1 MKVKV
6 IDLPPADLVAGTD
19 VLLLEQNSGTKNT
32 TVTKLISD
40 LGLVTNTTLA
50 ANSAAQRI
58 GTKSGNNVQVE
69 LDKIK
74 LNATQTQDEIAQVQ
88 TSVAEI
94 ESKQEALDQFNIDLQ
109 SPSGADLIQTSNGN
123 TVQEEL
129 NNNLL
134 NDREQWRRSLAEA
147 GLTLVDGSFEDGATL
162 NTATDAIWHI
172 SGGQCYTWGGDFP
185 KIVTKNSTPESTGIS
200 WSDVTDKTVT
210 AAVYAARDAA
220 VAAQHESENA
230 AAESKSY
237 VLQASEVGNMF
248 PDEPTGLAA
257 TANGQFFQ
265 VPQGS
270 GGFISFKL
278 FKNNNGVAE
287 EVARVPGTAAIT
299 GTIREFPTLAAA
311 QADADAG
318 NILSGA
324 TAFYR
329 SPDDSALAIE
339 VVNNA
344 GTLTATGRKMP
355 SYDSLKRSN
364 ILFDA
369 FNEQSAEQLNFAS
382 WDWYKGATPTF
393 STSDS
398 NLPLP
403 TPVIQVSGVTSFDK
417 YYDVSKLQVKP
428 GDTLTFSVL
437 VWFENAG
444 GKLQIY
450 WLDSAGATITIGE
463 ASPLVAG
470 ISSPVVVIA
479 VPSGASSIRI
489 RVQNT
494 VPGAFKIGAYAAAI
508 GDVTPEFTRSFP
520 SKAYQEALGT
530 PDNLV
535 YDPFGEMLSV
545 RPKQGLP
552 AGVVDA
558 MSYAGTLIQNSAN
571 SPWGKTG
578 IQNTS
583 GVGADRII
591 SLSSMGVKPG
601 DTITVR
607 LAAWFA
613 STGGTFQVFC
623 RNASEVLS
631 SATIA
636 ASASGFN
643 DGSTTLTIPAGATYL
658 TVRAAGSMVK
668 ELLAVGIA
676 FGRSRPEFIYG
687 SLPAEYSGY
696 QRQQINLWP
705 DPWYRRYECG
715 ETHIDGWGPAQV
727 AGVSLPAYV
736 ADYSGSPFLRKKSL
750 IIPVGGGQT
759 DINIS
764 AKRLGLRAGDSL
776 TVALG
781 VVSSQ
786 AINVAAYFRT
796 ASGTVISDSSSQL
809 FQFPTQQY
817 QTLVRTIAITQ
828 EIVDTAGYLQIRL
841 MNRQTVGP
849 AGVYIVARGLFVGNG
864 SPVLSDDTY
873 RQDAD
878 FTTSRTFTLNQDSL
892 RETHKRLM
900 SRKLSQSATLVTAH
914 IGDSWTHLWNRWS
927 GIFAGKMQDD
937 YGSAGIGYIGF
948 GYPSEAGFGQYNG
961 NILGQIT
968 LTKTG
973 TWTPTYATAQSA
985 DICSVSS
992 SDTSATFRANG
1003 IPANASSV
1011 RLFAK
1016 PQGSVKYSTD
1026 GGANWTT
1033 IDLSTFTDL
1042 AVVSLTVP
1050 STAFNIW
1057 FSPVSGTVELYG
1069 LDVQTATDGVRSH
1082 KLGATGSSAK
1092 QWAAQVTSTTWQ
1104 KALTALAPNLVTI
1117 LHGTNDQTSSRD
1129 PAAFAADIQ
1138 TIITAVRTAC
1148 PLADILVL
1156 MPCENQ
1162 RNNNVAMAAYASVV
1176 RDVCALNKV
1185 AYHNLQ
1191 IDYGDKPS
1199 DYASTSPRNW
1209 FNADGIHPDPAT
1221 GGGLPIVSAVLKLM

>member
-1 MKVKV
+1 MSDMDPLYELMK
-6 IDLPPADLVAGTD
+6 D
-19 VLLLEQNSGTKNT
+19 
-32 TVTKLISD
+32 
-40 LGLVTNTTLA
+40 
-50 ANSAAQRI
+50 SA
-58 GTKSGNNVQVE
+58 
-69 LDKIK
+69 
-74 LNATQTQDEIAQVQ
+74 
-88 TSVAEI
+88 
-94 ESKQEALDQFNIDLQ
+94 
-109 SPSGADLIQTSNGN
+109 
-123 TVQEEL
+123 
-129 NNNLL
+129 
-134 NDREQWRRSLAEA
+134 
-147 GLTLVDGSFEDGATL
+147 EDM
-162 NTATDAIWHI
+162 
-172 SGGQCYTWGGDFP
+172 S
-185 KIVTKNSTPESTGIS
+185 
-200 WSDVTDKTVT
+200 
-210 AAVYAARDAA
+210 R
-220 VAAQHESENA
+220 A
-230 AAESKSY
+230 AAEMKGMMTADQNADVTIEGYGPKPSFSKQIANW
-237 VLQASEVGNMF
+237 LAENAS
-248 PDEPTGLAA
+248 DIS
-257 TANGQFFQ
+257 
-265 VPQGS
+265 GS
-270 GGFISFKL
+270 
-278 FKNNNGVAE
+278 
-287 EVARVPGTAAIT
+287 T
-299 GTIREFPTLAAA
+299 
-311 QADADAG
+311 
-318 NILSGA
+318 
-324 TAFYR
+324 
-329 SPDDSALAIE
+329 
-339 VVNNA
+339 
-344 GTLTATGRKMP
+344 
-355 SYDSLKRSN
+355 N

-369 FNEQSAEQLNFAS
+369 FNEYSASNLTFGN

-393 STSDS
+393 SVSDP

-403 TPVIQVSGVTSFDK
+403 TPVVQLTGATSFDK
-417 YYDVSKLQVKP
+417 YYDLSKLQVTT
-428 GDTLTFSVL
+428 GSTLSVS
-437 VWFENAG
+437 VMAWFEAVG
-444 GKLQIY
+444 GRLQLY
-450 WLDSAGATITIGE
+450 WLDSSGSTLATQTSAALTSG
-463 ASPLVAG
+463 LVT
-470 ISSPVVVIA
+470 PVVTGTA
-479 VPSGASSIRI
+479 PSGAVSIRI

-494 VPGAFKIGAYAAAI
+494 APGAFRVGAYAAAL
-508 GDVTPEFTRSFP
+508 GSVPPEFNRSVGA
-520 SKAYQEALGT
+520 KAYQEALGT

-535 YDPFGEMLSV
+535 YDPFGEMLAV

-558 MSYAGTLIQNSAN
+558 TSYAGTLIQNSAN

-578 IQNTS
+578 IQNAS

-623 RNASEVLS
+623 RNSSGVLS

-636 ASASGFN
+636 ANASGFN
-643 DGSTTLTIPAGATYL
+643 DGSTTLTIPASTTYL
-658 TVRAAGSMVK
+658 TLRASGAMVK
-668 ELLAVGIA
+668 ELVAIGVA

-715 ETHIDGWGPAQV
+715 ETRIDGWGPAQV

-736 ADYSGSPFLRKKSL
+736 GDYSGSPFLRKKSL

-781 VVSSQ
+781 VISSQ
-786 AINVAAYFRT
+786 AINLAAYFRT

-817 QTLVRTIAITQ
+817 QTLVKTINITQ
-828 EIVDTAGYLQIRL
+828 AIVDTAGYLQIRL
-841 MNRQTVGP
+841 MNAQTVGA
-849 AGVYIVARGLFVGNG
+849 AGVYVVARGLFVGNG

-873 RQDAD
+873 QQDSD
-878 FTTSRTFTLNQDSL
+878 HYLEKTYTLNSDSL

-927 GIFAGKMQDD
+927 GIFAGKMQAD

-961 NILGQIT
+961 NILGQLT

-973 TWTPTYATAQSA
+973 TWTPTYAAAQSA

-992 SDTSATFRANG
+992 SDTTATFRANG

-1026 GGANWTT
+1026 GGVNWTT

-1050 STAFNIW
+1050 ATAFNIW

-1082 KLGATGSSAK
+1082 KLGATGSSAQ
-1092 QWAAQVTSTTWQ
+1092 QWAAQVTSATWQ
-1104 KALTALAPNLVTI
+1104 AALTALAPNLVTI

-1148 PLADILVL
+1148 PLADVLVL

-1176 RDVCALNKV
+1176 RDVCALNRV
-1185 AYHNLQ
+1185 AYHDLQ

-1221 GGGLPIVSAVLKLM
+1221 GGGLPIVSSVLRLIN

>member
-1 MKVKV
+1 MAVRISGVLK
-6 IDLPPADLVAGTD
+6 DGAGKPI
-19 VLLLEQNSGTKNT
+19 QNCTIQLKARRNST
-32 TVTKLISD
+32 TVVVNTVASENPDEAGRYTMDVEYGQYSVSLLVEGFPPSHAGIITVYEDSKPGTLND
-40 LGLVTNTTLA
+40 FLGAMTEDDVRPEALRRFELMVEEVARNASAVAQNTA
-50 ANSAAQRI
+50 ASSESATAAAGSAAQAEEYANNASDYAQNKFTFYKTASDPD
-58 GTKSGNNVQVE
+58 GT
-69 LDKIK
+69 
-74 LNATQTQDEIAQVQ
+74 IA
-88 TSVAEI
+88 
-94 ESKQEALDQFNIDLQ
+94 
-109 SPSGADLIQTSNGN
+109 
-123 TVQEEL
+123 
-129 NNNLL
+129 
-134 NDREQWRRSLAEA
+134 
-147 GLTLVDGSFEDGATL
+147 
-162 NTATDAIWHI
+162 
-172 SGGQCYTWGGDFP
+172 
-185 KIVTKNSTPESTGIS
+185 
-200 WSDVTDKTVT
+200 
-210 AAVYAARDAA
+210 
-220 VAAQHESENA
+220 
-230 AAESKSY
+230 
-237 VLQASEVGNMF
+237 
-248 PDEPTGLAA
+248 GLAA
-257 TANGQFFQ
+257 TTDGQSFW
-265 VPQGS
+265 VAQGPDALS
-270 GGFISFKL
+270 AAWQYQ
-278 FKNNNGVAE
+278 NNAGVA
-287 EVARVPGTAAIT
+287 VLQAKQPGTAAIT

-311 QADADAG
+311 QADAAAG
-318 NILSGA
+318 NIPVGS
-324 TAFYR
+324 TAYYR
-329 SPDDSALAIE
+329 SSDDNNLSIE
-339 VVNNA
+339 VINTA
-344 GTLTATGRKMP
+344 GTLVATGRKIP
-355 SYDSLKRSN
+355 AYSALRRGN

-369 FNEQSAEQLNFAS
+369 FNEYSSSLLTFAN

-393 STSDS
+393 STTDV

-403 TPVIQVSGVTSFDK
+403 TPVIQASGVTSFDK
-417 YYDVSKLQVKP
+417 YYDVSKLQIKP
-428 GDTLTFSVL
+428 GDTLAFSVL

-450 WLDSAGATITIGE
+450 WLDSAGVTITTGE

-494 VPGAFKIGAYAAAI
+494 VSGAFKIGVYAAAI

-623 RNASEVLS
+623 RNASGVLS

-643 DGSTTLTIPAGATYL
+643 DGSTTLTIPASTTYL
-658 TVRAAGSMVK
+658 TLRASGAMVK
-668 ELLAVGIA
+668 ELVAIGVA

-715 ETHIDGWGPAQV
+715 ETCIDGWGPAQV

-828 EIVDTAGYLQIRL
+828 TIVDTAGYLQIRL
-841 MNRQTVGP
+841 MNGQTVGA
-849 AGVYIVARGLFVGNG
+849 AGVYVVARGLFVGNG

-873 RQDAD
+873 RQDVD
-878 FTTSRTFTLNQDSL
+878 YTTSRAFTLNQDSL

-900 SRKLSQSATLVTAH
+900 NRRLSQSATLVTAH

-927 GIFAGKMQDD
+927 GIFAGKMQAD

-973 TWTPTYATAQSA
+973 TWTPTYAAAQSA

-992 SDTSATFRANG
+992 SDTTATFRANG

-1016 PQGSVKYSTD
+1016 WICPYISRHLLSLNPLLACCRRYSR
-1026 GGANWTT
+1026 G
-1033 IDLSTFTDL
+1033 
-1042 AVVSLTVP
+1042 
-1050 STAFNIW
+1050 
-1057 FSPVSGTVELYG
+1057 E
-1069 LDVQTATDGVRSH
+1069 R
-1082 KLGATGSSAK
+1082 
-1092 QWAAQVTSTTWQ
+1092 
-1104 KALTALAPNLVTI
+1104 
-1117 LHGTNDQTSSRD
+1117 
-1129 PAAFAADIQ
+1129 
-1138 TIITAVRTAC
+1138 
-1148 PLADILVL
+1148 
-1156 MPCENQ
+1156 
-1162 RNNNVAMAAYASVV
+1162 
-1176 RDVCALNKV
+1176 
-1185 AYHNLQ
+1185 
-1191 IDYGDKPS
+1191 
-1199 DYASTSPRNW
+1199 
-1209 FNADGIHPDPAT
+1209 
-1221 GGGLPIVSAVLKLM
+1221 

>member
-1 MKVKV
+1 MNMAVKISGVLKDGAGKPVQNCTIQLKAKRNSTTVVANTVASENPDEAGRYSMDVEYGQYSV
-6 IDLPPADLVAGTD
+6 ILLVEGFPPSHAGTITVYEDSQPGTLNDFLGAMTEDD
-19 VLLLEQNSGTKNT
+19 VRPEALRRFELMVEEVARNASAVAQNT
-32 TVTKLISD
+32 
-40 LGLVTNTTLA
+40 A
-50 ANSAAQRI
+50 ASSESATAAAGSAAQAEEYANNASDYAQNKFTFYKTASDPD
-58 GTKSGNNVQVE
+58 GT
-69 LDKIK
+69 
-74 LNATQTQDEIAQVQ
+74 IA
-88 TSVAEI
+88 
-94 ESKQEALDQFNIDLQ
+94 
-109 SPSGADLIQTSNGN
+109 
-123 TVQEEL
+123 
-129 NNNLL
+129 
-134 NDREQWRRSLAEA
+134 
-147 GLTLVDGSFEDGATL
+147 
-162 NTATDAIWHI
+162 
-172 SGGQCYTWGGDFP
+172 
-185 KIVTKNSTPESTGIS
+185 
-200 WSDVTDKTVT
+200 
-210 AAVYAARDAA
+210 
-220 VAAQHESENA
+220 
-230 AAESKSY
+230 
-237 VLQASEVGNMF
+237 
-248 PDEPTGLAA
+248 GLAA
-257 TANGQFFQ
+257 TTDGQSFW
-265 VPQGS
+265 VAQGPDALS
-270 GGFISFKL
+270 AAWQYQ
-278 FKNNNGVAE
+278 NNAGVA
-287 EVARVPGTAAIT
+287 VLQAKQPGTAAIT

-311 QADADAG
+311 QADAAAG
-318 NILSGA
+318 NIPVGS
-324 TAFYR
+324 TAYYR
-329 SPDDSALAIE
+329 SSDDNNLSIE
-339 VVNNA
+339 VINTA
-344 GTLTATGRKMP
+344 GTLVATGRKIP
-355 SYDSLKRSN
+355 AYSALRRGN

-369 FNEQSAEQLNFAS
+369 FNEYSSSLLTFAN

-393 STSDS
+393 STTDV

-403 TPVIQVSGVTSFDK
+403 TPVIQASGVTSFDK

-428 GDTLTFSVL
+428 GDTLAFSVL

-450 WLDSAGATITIGE
+450 WLDSAGVTITTGE

-494 VPGAFKIGAYAAAI
+494 VSGAFKIGVYAAAI

-623 RNASEVLS
+623 RNASGVLS

-643 DGSTTLTIPAGATYL
+643 DGSTTLTIPASTTYL
-658 TVRAAGSMVK
+658 TLRASGAMVK
-668 ELLAVGIA
+668 ELVAIGVA

-715 ETHIDGWGPAQV
+715 ETCIDGWGPAQV

-828 EIVDTAGYLQIRL
+828 TIVDTAGYLQIRL
-841 MNRQTVGP
+841 MNGQTVGA
-849 AGVYIVARGLFVGNG
+849 AGVYVVARG
-864 SPVLSDDTY
+864 
-873 RQDAD
+873 
-878 FTTSRTFTLNQDSL
+878 SL
-892 RETHKRLM
+892 
-900 SRKLSQSATLVTAH
+900 
-914 IGDSWTHLWNRWS
+914 
-927 GIFAGKMQDD
+927 
-937 YGSAGIGYIGF
+937 
-948 GYPSEAGFGQYNG
+948 
-961 NILGQIT
+961 LGMA
-968 LTKTG
+968 L
-973 TWTPTYATAQSA
+973 
-985 DICSVSS
+985 
-992 SDTSATFRANG
+992 
-1003 IPANASSV
+1003 
-1011 RLFAK
+1011 
-1016 PQGSVKYSTD
+1016 
-1026 GGANWTT
+1026 
-1033 IDLSTFTDL
+1033 
-1042 AVVSLTVP
+1042 
-1050 STAFNIW
+1050 
-1057 FSPVSGTVELYG
+1057 LY
-1069 LDVQTATDGVRSH
+1069 
-1082 KLGATGSSAK
+1082 
-1092 QWAAQVTSTTWQ
+1092 
-1104 KALTALAPNLVTI
+1104 
-1117 LHGTNDQTSSRD
+1117 
-1129 PAAFAADIQ
+1129 
-1138 TIITAVRTAC
+1138 
-1148 PLADILVL
+1148 
-1156 MPCENQ
+1156 
-1162 RNNNVAMAAYASVV
+1162 
-1176 RDVCALNKV
+1176 
-1185 AYHNLQ
+1185 
-1191 IDYGDKPS
+1191 
-1199 DYASTSPRNW
+1199 
-1209 FNADGIHPDPAT
+1209 
-1221 GGGLPIVSAVLKLM
+1221 

>member
-1 MKVKV
+1 MNIHNPFDGGSSNQMDTQSRDQIVNDSFGNSYRVVREVYKNTGMLEELYKFLLQYGLTTNVAVKSPVEAVVTENTELYGNKLIEWTGKSGSHSVMGTTGLRVLVTGQDDPKENGIYNVQALKWTRAVDFTGPLAALNGTLVFSVQGDAWLLCSPTFKVEV
-6 IDLPPADLVAGTD
+6 GTTPITFDEIDLFAREALATATQKAMEAAASAASAAESELSAKASKDSAANSEQIAVNAATDAAGSKDLAKASEVASAASQIQAKASE
-19 VLLLEQNSGTKNT
+19 VA
-32 TVTKLISD
+32 
-40 LGLVTNTTLA
+40 A
-50 ANSAAQRI
+50 ANSAA
-58 GTKSGNNVQVE
+58 
-69 LDKIK
+69 L
-74 LNATQTQDEIAQVQ
+74 
-88 TSVAEI
+88 
-94 ESKQEALDQFNIDLQ
+94 
-109 SPSGADLIQTSNGN
+109 
-123 TVQEEL
+123 
-129 NNNLL
+129 
-134 NDREQWRRSLAEA
+134 
-147 GLTLVDGSFEDGATL
+147 
-162 NTATDAIWHI
+162 
-172 SGGQCYTWGGDFP
+172 
-185 KIVTKNSTPESTGIS
+185 
-200 WSDVTDKTVT
+200 
-210 AAVYAARDAA
+210 
-220 VAAQHESENA
+220 
-230 AAESKSY
+230 AESKLTNEKTFSSTT
-237 VLQASEVGNMF
+237 A
-248 PDEPTGLAA
+248 GLAG
-257 TANGQFFQ
+257 TTNGEYFR
-265 VPQGS
+265 VPQGTGS
-270 GGFISFKL
+270 SISFIYYQ
-278 FKNNNGVAE
+278 NNNGTADAVAE
-287 EVARVPGTAAIT
+287 LFGK
-299 GTIREFPTLAAA
+299 
-311 QADADAG
+311 
-318 NILSGA
+318 
-324 TAFYR
+324 
-329 SPDDSALAIE
+329 
-339 VVNNA
+339 NA
-344 GTLTATGRKMP
+344 VRRA
-355 SYDSLKRSN
+355 N
-364 ILFDA
+364 ILFDT
-369 FNEQSAEQLNFAS
+369 FNEYSSSLLTFAN

-393 STSDS
+393 STTDV
-398 NLPLP
+398 NLPLS
-403 TPVIQVSGVTSFDK
+403 TPVIQASGVTSFDK

-428 GDTLTFSVL
+428 GDTLAFSVL

-450 WLDSAGATITIGE
+450 WLDSAGTTLTTAET
-463 ASPLVAG
+463 SPLVSG
-470 ISSPVVVIA
+470 ISSPVVVIT
-479 VPSGASSIRI
+479 VPTGASSIRI

-494 VPGAFKIGAYAAAI
+494 VSGAFKIGAYAAAI

-552 AGVVDA
+552 AGAVDS
-558 MSYAGTLIQNSAN
+558 MSYVGALIQNSAN

-583 GVGADRII
+583 GVGADRSI

-623 RNASEVLS
+623 RNTSGALS
-631 SATIA
+631 SATITT
-636 ASASGFN
+636 SVSGFN
-643 DGSTTLTIPAGATYL
+643 DGSTTLTIPVGATYL

-668 ELLAVGIA
+668 ELLAVGVA

-715 ETHIDGWGPAQV
+715 ETCIDGWGPAQV

-764 AKRLGLRAGDSL
+764 VKRLGLRAGDSL
-776 TVALG
+776 TVSLG
-781 VVSSQ
+781 VISSQ
-786 AINVAAYFRT
+786 AINLAAFFRT

-828 EIVDTAGYLQIRL
+828 TIVDTAGYLQIRL
-841 MNRQTVGP
+841 MNGQTVGA

-873 RQDAD
+873 RQDVD
-878 FTTSRTFTLNQDSL
+878 YTTSRAFTLNQDTL

-900 SRKLSQSATLVTAH
+900 NRKLSQSATLVTAH

-927 GIFAGKMQDD
+927 GIFAGKMQAD

-948 GYPSEAGFGQYNG
+948 GYPSEVGFGQYNG

-973 TWTPTYATAQSA
+973 TWSSTYAATQSA

-992 SDTSATFRANG
+992 SDSTATFRVNG

-1026 GGANWTT
+1026 GGVNWTT

-1050 STAFNIW
+1050 STAFNIR
-1057 FSPVSGTVELYG
+1057 FSPVSGNVELYG

-1082 KLGATGSSAK
+1082 KLGATGSSAQ
-1092 QWAAQVTSTTWQ
+1092 QWAAQVTTATWQ

-1117 LHGTNDQTSSRD
+1117 MHGTNDQTSSRD
-1129 PAAFAADIQ
+1129 PSAFAADIQ

-1185 AYHNLQ
+1185 AYHDLQ

-1221 GGGLPIVSAVLKLM
+1221 GGGLPIVSSVLKLVG

>member
-1 MKVKV
+1 MATTPTNNPVPSNDLNDFRFNCEKV
-6 IDLPPADLVAGTD
+6 
-19 VLLLEQNSGTKNT
+19 
-32 TVTKLISD
+32 
-40 LGLVTNTTLA
+40 
-50 ANSAAQRI
+50 
-58 GTKSGNNVQVE
+58 
-69 LDKIK
+69 
-74 LNATQTQDEIAQVQ
+74 DEIVNSDSEKY
-88 TSVAEI
+88 TDRLGVERYTI
-94 ESKQEALDQFNIDLQ
+94 DGVRKNLIPLGKQYM
-109 SPSGADLIQTSNGN
+109 
-123 TVQEEL
+123 
-129 NNNLL
+129 
-134 NDREQWRRSLAEA
+134 
-147 GLTLVDGSFEDGATL
+147 TL
-162 NTATDAIWHI
+162 
-172 SGGQCYTWGGDFP
+172 
-185 KIVTKNSTPESTGIS
+185 
-200 WSDVTDKTVT
+200 SD
-210 AAVYAARDAA
+210 
-220 VAAQHESENA
+220 
-230 AAESKSY
+230 
-237 VLQASEVGNMF
+237 
-248 PDEPTGLAA
+248 
-257 TANGQFFQ
+257 
-265 VPQGS
+265 
-270 GGFISFKL
+270 
-278 FKNNNGVAE
+278 
-287 EVARVPGTAAIT
+287 
-299 GTIREFPTLAAA
+299 A
-311 QADADAG
+311 QADIANIPVNSYTYVRDA
-318 NILSGA
+318 SGA
-324 TAFYR
+324 
-329 SPDDSALAIE
+329 ALASE
-339 VVNNA
+339 YQNVA
-344 GTLTATGRKMP
+344 GVLTATGRKMP
-355 SYDSLKRSN
+355 SYDSIRRSN
-364 ILFDA
+364 ILFDT
-369 FNEQSAEQLNFAS
+369 FNEQSSAQLTFAN

-393 STSDS
+393 STTDV

-403 TPVIQVSGVTSFDK
+403 TPVIQASGVTSFDK

-428 GDTLTFSVL
+428 GDTLAFSVL

-450 WLDSAGATITIGE
+450 WLDSAGAAITIGE

-470 ISSPVVVIA
+470 ISSPVVAIA

-494 VPGAFKIGAYAAAI
+494 VSGAFKIGAYAAAI
-508 GDVTPEFTRSFP
+508 GDVTPEFIRPFP

-578 IQNTS
+578 IQNAS

-613 STGGTFQVFC
+613 STGGTFHVFC
-623 RNASEVLS
+623 RNASGVLS

-643 DGSTTLTIPAGATYL
+643 DGSTTLTIPASTTYL
-658 TVRAAGSMVK
+658 TLRASGAMVK
-668 ELLAVGIA
+668 ELVAIGVA

-715 ETHIDGWGPAQV
+715 ETRIDGWGPAQV

-736 ADYSGSPFLRKKSL
+736 GDYSGSPFLRKKSL

-781 VVSSQ
+781 VISSQ
-786 AINVAAYFRT
+786 AINLAAYFRT
-796 ASGTVISDSSSQL
+796 ASGTVISDISSQS

-828 EIVDTAGYLQIRL
+828 TIVDTAGYLQIRL
-841 MNRQTVGP
+841 MNGQTVGA
-849 AGVYIVARGLFVGNG
+849 AGVYVVAKGLFVGNG

-873 RQDAD
+873 QQDSD
-878 FTTSRTFTLNQDSL
+878 HYLEKTYTLNRDSL
-892 RETHKRLM
+892 RETHKRIM

-927 GIFAGKMQDD
+927 GIFAGKMQAD

-948 GYPSEAGFGQYNG
+948 GYPSEAGFGLYNG
-961 NILGQIT
+961 NVLGQIV

-973 TWTPTYATAQSA
+973 TWAPTYAAAQSA

-992 SDTSATFRANG
+992 SDTTATFRANG

-1016 PQGSVKYSTD
+1016 PQGSVRYSTD
-1026 GGANWTT
+1026 GGVNWTT

-1082 KLGATGSSAK
+1082 KLGATGSSAQ
-1092 QWAAQVTSTTWQ
+1092 QWAAQVTSATW
-1104 KALTALAPNLVTI
+1104 KAAFTALAPNLVTI

-1129 PAAFAADIQ
+1129 PSAFAADIQ

-1148 PLADILVL
+1148 PLADVLVL

-1162 RNNNVAMAAYASVV
+1162 RNNKVAMAAYASVV
-1176 RDVCALNKV
+1176 REVCALNRV

-1221 GGGLPIVSAVLKLM
+1221 GGGLPIVSAVLGLV

>member
-1 MKVKV
+1 MALTLLATNNAESTLASAISATDTSLIVSAGTGAEFP
-6 IDLPPADLVAGTD
+6 DAVAGESYFKLTLTD
-19 VLLLEQNSGTKNT
+19 AATGSQVEIVN
-32 TVTKLISD
+32 VTAKAGDIFTIERAQE
-40 LGLVTNTTLA
+40 GTLA
-50 ANSAAQRI
+50 RAWAANDMVANMMTADTLNIIAQYAQQAAASAAQAEEYANNASDYALNKFTFYKTASDPD
-58 GTKSGNNVQVE
+58 GT
-69 LDKIK
+69 
-74 LNATQTQDEIAQVQ
+74 IA
-88 TSVAEI
+88 
-94 ESKQEALDQFNIDLQ
+94 
-109 SPSGADLIQTSNGN
+109 
-123 TVQEEL
+123 
-129 NNNLL
+129 
-134 NDREQWRRSLAEA
+134 
-147 GLTLVDGSFEDGATL
+147 
-162 NTATDAIWHI
+162 
-172 SGGQCYTWGGDFP
+172 
-185 KIVTKNSTPESTGIS
+185 
-200 WSDVTDKTVT
+200 
-210 AAVYAARDAA
+210 
-220 VAAQHESENA
+220 
-230 AAESKSY
+230 
-237 VLQASEVGNMF
+237 
-248 PDEPTGLAA
+248 GLAA
-257 TANGQFFQ
+257 TTDGQSFW
-265 VPQGS
+265 VAQGPDALS
-270 GGFISFKL
+270 AAWQYQNKA
-278 FKNNNGVAE
+278 GVA
-287 EVARVPGTAAIT
+287 VLQAKQPGTAAIT

-311 QADADAG
+311 QADAAAG
-318 NILSGA
+318 NIPVGS
-324 TAFYR
+324 TAYYR
-329 SPDDSALAIE
+329 SSDDNNLSVE
-339 VVNNA
+339 VINTA
-344 GTLTATGRKMP
+344 GTLTATGRKIP
-355 SYDSLKRSN
+355 AYSALRRGN

-369 FNEQSAEQLNFAS
+369 FNEYSSSLLTFAN
-382 WDWYKGATPTF
+382 WDWYKGATPNF
-393 STSDS
+393 STTDV

-403 TPVIQVSGVTSFDK
+403 TPVIQASGVTSFDK

-428 GDTLTFSVL
+428 GDNLAFSVL

-450 WLDSAGATITIGE
+450 WLDSAGATITTGE

-494 VPGAFKIGAYAAAI
+494 VSGAFKIGAYAAAI
-508 GDVTPEFTRSFP
+508 GDVTPEFTRPFP

-578 IQNTS
+578 IQNTA
-583 GVGADRII
+583 GVGSDRII

-607 LAAWFA
+607 MAAWFA
-613 STGGTFQVFC
+613 STGGTFQIFC
-623 RNASEVLS
+623 RNSSGALS
-631 SATIA
+631 SATIT

-643 DGSTTLTIPAGATYL
+643 DGSTSVTIPATTTYL
-658 TVRAAGSMVK
+658 TLRAAGSMVK
-668 ELLAVGIA
+668 ELLAIGVA
-676 FGRSRPEFIYG
+676 FGLSRPEFIYG

-715 ETHIDGWGPAQV
+715 ETRIDGWGPAQV

-781 VVSSQ
+781 VISSQ
-786 AINVAAYFRT
+786 AINLAAYFRT
-796 ASGTVISDSSSQL
+796 ASGTVISDSSSQS

-817 QTLVRTIAITQ
+817 QTLVRTISITQ
-828 EIVDTAGYLQIRL
+828 TIADTAGYLQIRL
-841 MNRQTVGP
+841 MNGQTVGA
-849 AGVYIVARGLFVGNG
+849 AGVYVVSRGLFVGNG

-873 RQDAD
+873 RQDVD
-878 FTTSRTFTLNQDSL
+878 YTTAKAYTLNQDSL

-900 SRKLSQSATLVTAH
+900 NRRLSQSATLVTAH

-927 GIFAGKMQDD
+927 GIFAGKMQAD

-961 NILGQIT
+961 NVLGQIV

-973 TWTPTYATAQSA
+973 TWTPTYAAAQSA

-992 SDTSATFRANG
+992 SDTTATFRANG
-1003 IPANASSV
+1003 IPASASSV

-1016 PQGSVKYSTD
+1016 PQGSVRYSTD
-1026 GGANWTT
+1026 GGSSWTT
-1033 IDLSTFTDL
+1033 VDLSTFTDL

-1050 STAFNIW
+1050 STTFNIW
-1057 FSPVSGTVELYG
+1057 FSPVTGTVELYG
-1069 LDVQTATDGVRSH
+1069 MDVQTATDGVRCH
-1082 KLGATGSSAK
+1082 KLGATGSSAQ
-1092 QWAAQVTSTTWQ
+1092 QWAAQVNSATWQ
-1104 KALTALAPNLVTI
+1104 AAFAALAPNLVTI

-1129 PAAFAADIQ
+1129 PASFAADIQ

-1148 PLADILVL
+1148 PLTDVLVI

-1162 RNNNVAMAAYASVV
+1162 RNNNVAMAAYDSVV
-1176 RDVCALNKV
+1176 RDVCALNRV

-1209 FNADGIHPDPAT
+1209 FNSDGIHPDPAT

>member
-1 MKVKV
+1 M
-6 IDLPPADLVAGTD
+6 ATTD
-19 VLLLEQNSGTKNT
+19 TQQAAQFSAEAAVSAAEAKQYLIEAQQGYQDTSAAAQEAKDAAAAAATSEQNATYSEAN
-32 TVTKLISD
+32 
-40 LGLVTNTTLA
+40 A
-50 ANSAAQRI
+50 AQSAAAAVDA
-58 GTKSGNNVQVE
+58 K
-69 LDKIK
+69 D
-74 LNATQTQDEIAQVQ
+74 D
-88 TSVAEI
+88 
-94 ESKQEALDQFNIDLQ
+94 
-109 SPSGADLIQTSNGN
+109 
-123 TVQEEL
+123 
-129 NNNLL
+129 
-134 NDREQWRRSLAEA
+134 AEA
-147 GLTLVDGSFEDGATL
+147 AASSASDYAKNKFTFYKTASDPDGT
-162 NTATDAIWHI
+162 TA
-172 SGGQCYTWGGDFP
+172 
-185 KIVTKNSTPESTGIS
+185 
-200 WSDVTDKTVT
+200 
-210 AAVYAARDAA
+210 
-220 VAAQHESENA
+220 
-230 AAESKSY
+230 
-237 VLQASEVGNMF
+237 
-248 PDEPTGLAA
+248 GLAA
-257 TANGQFFQ
+257 TTDGQSFW
-265 VPQGS
+265 VAQGPDALS
-270 GGFISFKL
+270 AAWQYQNKA
-278 FKNNNGVAE
+278 GVA
-287 EVARVPGTAAIT
+287 VLQAKQPGTAAVT
-299 GTIREFPTLAAA
+299 GTIREFPTLEDA

-318 NILSGA
+318 NILVGGKCWVTDSTGA
-324 TAFYR
+324 T
-329 SPDDSALAIE
+329 LAVE
-339 VVNNA
+339 YVNNA

-369 FNEQSAEQLNFAS
+369 FNEQSAEQLTFAS
-382 WDWYKGATPTF
+382 WDWYKGATPAF
-393 STSDS
+393 STADV

-403 TPVIQVSGVTSFDK
+403 TPVIQASGVTSFDK

-428 GDTLTFSVL
+428 GDTLAFSVL

-450 WLDSAGATITIGE
+450 WLDSAGATITTGE

-494 VPGAFKIGAYAAAI
+494 VSGAFKIGAYAAAI

-520 SKAYQEALGT
+520 SKAYQESLGT

-535 YDPFGEMLSV
+535 YDPFGEMLAV

-558 MSYAGTLIQNSAN
+558 TSYAGTLIPNSAN

-623 RNASEVLS
+623 RNASGVLS

-643 DGSTTLTIPAGATYL
+643 DGSTTLTIPASTTYL
-658 TVRAAGSMVK
+658 TLRASGAMVK
-668 ELLAVGIA
+668 ELVAIGVA

-715 ETHIDGWGPAQV
+715 ETCIDGWGPAQV

-781 VVSSQ
+781 VISSQ
-786 AINVAAYFRT
+786 AINLAAYFRT

-828 EIVDTAGYLQIRL
+828 TIVDTAGYLQIRL
-841 MNRQTVGP
+841 MNGQTVGA
-849 AGVYIVARGLFVGNG
+849 AGVYVVARGLFVGNG

-878 FTTSRTFTLNQDSL
+878 FTTSRTFTLN
-892 RETHKRLM
+892 
-900 SRKLSQSATLVTAH
+900 
-914 IGDSWTHLWNRWS
+914 
-927 GIFAGKMQDD
+927 
-937 YGSAGIGYIGF
+937 
-948 GYPSEAGFGQYNG
+948 
-961 NILGQIT
+961 
-968 LTKTG
+968 
-973 TWTPTYATAQSA
+973 
-985 DICSVSS
+985 
-992 SDTSATFRANG
+992 
-1003 IPANASSV
+1003 
-1011 RLFAK
+1011 
-1016 PQGSVKYSTD
+1016 
-1026 GGANWTT
+1026 
-1033 IDLSTFTDL
+1033 
-1042 AVVSLTVP
+1042 
-1050 STAFNIW
+1050 
-1057 FSPVSGTVELYG
+1057 
-1069 LDVQTATDGVRSH
+1069 
-1082 KLGATGSSAK
+1082 
-1092 QWAAQVTSTTWQ
+1092 
-1104 KALTALAPNLVTI
+1104 
-1117 LHGTNDQTSSRD
+1117 
-1129 PAAFAADIQ
+1129 
-1138 TIITAVRTAC
+1138 
-1148 PLADILVL
+1148 
-1156 MPCENQ
+1156 
-1162 RNNNVAMAAYASVV
+1162 
-1176 RDVCALNKV
+1176 
-1185 AYHNLQ
+1185 
-1191 IDYGDKPS
+1191 
-1199 DYASTSPRNW
+1199 
-1209 FNADGIHPDPAT
+1209 
-1221 GGGLPIVSAVLKLM
+1221 

>member
-1 MKVKV
+1 MAVRISGVLKDGAGKPIQNCTIQLKARRNSTTVV
-6 IDLPPADLVAGTD
+6 VNTVASENPDEAGRYTMDVEYGQYSVSLLVEGFPPSHAGTITVYED
-19 VLLLEQNSGTKNT
+19 SRPGTLNDFLGAMTEDDARPEALRRFELMVEEVARNASAVAQNT
-32 TVTKLISD
+32 
-40 LGLVTNTTLA
+40 A
-50 ANSAAQRI
+50 ASSESATAAAGSAAQAEEYANNASDYAQNKFTFYKTASDPD
-58 GTKSGNNVQVE
+58 GT
-69 LDKIK
+69 
-74 LNATQTQDEIAQVQ
+74 IA
-88 TSVAEI
+88 
-94 ESKQEALDQFNIDLQ
+94 
-109 SPSGADLIQTSNGN
+109 
-123 TVQEEL
+123 
-129 NNNLL
+129 
-134 NDREQWRRSLAEA
+134 
-147 GLTLVDGSFEDGATL
+147 
-162 NTATDAIWHI
+162 
-172 SGGQCYTWGGDFP
+172 
-185 KIVTKNSTPESTGIS
+185 
-200 WSDVTDKTVT
+200 
-210 AAVYAARDAA
+210 
-220 VAAQHESENA
+220 
-230 AAESKSY
+230 
-237 VLQASEVGNMF
+237 
-248 PDEPTGLAA
+248 GLAA
-257 TANGQFFQ
+257 TTDGQSFW
-265 VPQGS
+265 VAQGPDALS
-270 GGFISFKL
+270 AAWQYQ
-278 FKNNNGVAE
+278 NNAGVA
-287 EVARVPGTAAIT
+287 VLQAKQPGTAAIT

-311 QADADAG
+311 QADAAAG
-318 NILSGA
+318 NIPVGS
-324 TAFYR
+324 TAYYR
-329 SPDDSALAIE
+329 SSDDNNLSIE
-339 VVNNA
+339 VINTA
-344 GTLTATGRKMP
+344 GTLVATGRKIP
-355 SYDSLKRSN
+355 AYSALRRGN

-369 FNEQSAEQLNFAS
+369 FNEYSSSLLTFAN

-393 STSDS
+393 STTDV

-403 TPVIQVSGVTSFDK
+403 TPVIQASGVTSFDK
-417 YYDVSKLQVKP
+417 YYDVSKLQIKP
-428 GDTLTFSVL
+428 GDTLAFSVL

-450 WLDSAGATITIGE
+450 WLDSAGVTITTGE

-494 VPGAFKIGAYAAAI
+494 VSGAFKIGVYAAAI

-623 RNASEVLS
+623 RNASGVLS

-643 DGSTTLTIPAGATYL
+643 DGSTTLTIPASTTYL
-658 TVRAAGSMVK
+658 TLRASGAMVK
-668 ELLAVGIA
+668 ELVAIGVA

-715 ETHIDGWGPAQV
+715 ETCIDGWGPAQV

-828 EIVDTAGYLQIRL
+828 TIVDTAGYLQIRL
-841 MNRQTVGP
+841 MNGQTVGA
-849 AGVYIVARGLFVGNG
+849 AGVYVVARGLFVGNG

-873 RQDAD
+873 RQDVD
-878 FTTSRTFTLNQDSL
+878 YTTSRAFTLNQDSL

-900 SRKLSQSATLVTAH
+900 NRRLSQSATLVTAH

-927 GIFAGKMQDD
+927 GIFAGKMQAD

-973 TWTPTYATAQSA
+973 TWTPTYAAAQSA

-992 SDTSATFRANG
+992 SDTTATFRANG

-1026 GGANWTT
+1026 GGVNWTT
-1033 IDLSTFTDL
+1033 IDLS
-1042 AVVSLTVP
+1042 
-1050 STAFNIW
+1050 
-1057 FSPVSGTVELYG
+1057 
-1069 LDVQTATDGVRSH
+1069 R
-1082 KLGATGSSAK
+1082 
-1092 QWAAQVTSTTWQ
+1092 
-1104 KALTALAPNLVTI
+1104 LAP
-1117 LHGTNDQTSSRD
+1117 
-1129 PAAFAADIQ
+1129 
-1138 TIITAVRTAC
+1138 
-1148 PLADILVL
+1148 
-1156 MPCENQ
+1156 
-1162 RNNNVAMAAYASVV
+1162 
-1176 RDVCALNKV
+1176 
-1185 AYHNLQ
+1185 
-1191 IDYGDKPS
+1191 
-1199 DYASTSPRNW
+1199 
-1209 FNADGIHPDPAT
+1209 
-1221 GGGLPIVSAVLKLM
+1221 

>member
-1 MKVKV
+1 MAELNPPLGTTTPEIFLDNVKR
-6 IDLPPADLVAGTD
+6 ADELVNGPAGTVND
-19 VLLLEQNSGTKNT
+19 RAGEPLDTWRQMMAKNDEVRQN
-32 TVTKLISD
+32 LIP
-40 LGLVTNTTLA
+40 L
-50 ANSAAQRI
+50 
-58 GTKSGNNVQVE
+58 
-69 LDKIK
+69 
-74 LNATQTQDEIAQVQ
+74 
-88 TSVAEI
+88 
-94 ESKQEALDQFNIDLQ
+94 SKQ
-109 SPSGADLIQTSNGN
+109 
-123 TVQEEL
+123 
-129 NNNLL
+129 
-134 NDREQWRRSLAEA
+134 
-147 GLTLVDGSFEDGATL
+147 
-162 NTATDAIWHI
+162 
-172 SGGQCYTWGGDFP
+172 
-185 KIVTKNSTPESTGIS
+185 
-200 WSDVTDKTVT
+200 
-210 AAVYAARDAA
+210 YAA
-220 VAAQHESENA
+220 
-230 AAESKSY
+230 
-237 VLQASEVGNMF
+237 
-248 PDEPTGLAA
+248 
-257 TANGQFFQ
+257 
-265 VPQGS
+265 
-270 GGFISFKL
+270 
-278 FKNNNGVAE
+278 
-287 EVARVPGTAAIT
+287 
-299 GTIREFPTLAAA
+299 LAAA
-311 QADADAG
+311 QADIA
-318 NILSGA
+318 NIPVGS
-324 TAFYR
+324 TTYYR

-339 VVNNA
+339 VINTA
-344 GTLTATGRKMP
+344 GTLTATGRKIP
-355 SYDSLKRSN
+355 AYSSLRRGN

-369 FNEQSAEQLNFAS
+369 FNEYSSSLLTFAN
-382 WDWYKGATPTF
+382 WDWYKGATPAF
-393 STSDS
+393 STTDV

-403 TPVIQVSGVTSFDK
+403 TPVIQASGVTSFDK

-428 GDTLTFSVL
+428 GDTLAFSVL

-450 WLDSAGATITIGE
+450 WLDSAGATITTGE

-494 VPGAFKIGAYAAAI
+494 VSGAFKIGAYAAAI

-578 IQNTS
+578 IQNAS

-623 RNASEVLS
+623 RNASGALS

-643 DGSTTLTIPAGATYL
+643 DGSTTLTIPASTTYL
-658 TVRAAGSMVK
+658 TLRASGAMVK
-668 ELLAVGIA
+668 ELVAIGVA

-715 ETHIDGWGPAQV
+715 ETCIDGWGPAQV

-750 IIPVGGGQT
+750 IIPAGGGQT

-781 VVSSQ
+781 VISSQ
-786 AINVAAYFRT
+786 AINLAAYFRT
-796 ASGTVISDSSSQL
+796 AGGTVISNSSSQP
-809 FQFPTQQY
+809 FQFPSQQY

-841 MNRQTVGP
+841 MNGQTVGA
-849 AGVYIVARGLFVGNG
+849 AGVYVVSRGLFVGNG

-900 SRKLSQSATLVTAH
+900 NRKLSQSATLVTAH

-927 GIFAGKMQDD
+927 GIFAGKMQAD

-973 TWTPTYATAQSA
+973 TWTPTYAAAQSA
-985 DICSVSS
+985 DFFSVSS
-992 SDTSATFRANG
+992 SDTTATFRANG

-1026 GGANWTT
+1026 GGVNWTT

-1050 STAFNIW
+1050 ATAFNIW

-1082 KLGATGSSAK
+1082 KLGATGSSAQ
-1092 QWAAQVTSTTWQ
+1092 QWAAQVTSATW
-1104 KALTALAPNLVTI
+1104 KAAFTALAPNLVTI

-1129 PAAFAADIQ
+1129 PSAFAADIQ

-1148 PLADILVL
+1148 PLADVLVL

-1176 RDVCALNKV
+1176 RDICALNRV
-1185 AYHNLQ
+1185 AYHDLQ

-1221 GGGLPIVSAVLKLM
+1221 GGGLPIVSSVLKLL